1 MAFRAR
7 NLSVL
12 AYANGFTLWHYI
24 TEDTDAGVTAPGY
37 FDPAAEMLRVGD
49 VVIANLDADAGA
61 DTALLAVRTSGED
74 GVRVSDLTAARGPA
88 EPAAGGTA
96 DG

>member
-24 TEDTDAGVTAPGY
+24 TEDTGAAATADGY
-37 FDPAAEMLRVGD
+37 FDPAREMLRAGD
-49 VVIANLDADAGA
+49 VVIANLDADGDA
-61 DTALLAVRTSGED
+61 DTALLAVRTSGDD
-74 GVRVSDLTAARGPA
+74 GVRVTDLTPGRVPDGAKIAASP
-88 EPAAGGTA
+88 

>member
-24 TEDTDAGVTAPGY
+24 TEDTGAAATADGY
-37 FDPAAEMLRVGD
+37 FDAACEMLRVGD
-49 VVIANLDADAGA
+49 VLVANLDADGDA
-61 DTALLAVRTSGED
+61 DTALLAVRTSGEE
-74 GVRVSDLTAARGPA
+74 GVRVRDLTA
-88 EPAAGGTA
+88 GTQPT